1 MYCVLYTRTC
11 YVQKEKV
18 CFLSYMLAKVCFLS
32 YMLAKVFAKARF
44 LFVCTCLDLYTF
56 KKNDKSYYQ
65 VQIYI
70 YKFSRE
76 FCSEKFIFKQGF
88 IFATLLLLPLITV
101 LSIILGPTVH
111 LPIAA
116 VSILLFFKIII
127 SPTVQC
133 TLYIVQYT
141 VGMIQL
147 HG

>member
-1 MYCVLYTRTC
+1 MYTRTC

-56 KKNDKSYYQ
+56 KNFINDKSYYQ
-65 VQIYI
+65 VHIYI

-76 FCSEKFIFKQGF
+76 FCSEKFIFILGF
-88 IFATLLLLPLITV
+88 IFATLLLLPLFNV

-111 LPIAA
+111 LSIAA
-116 VSILLFFKIII
+116 VSIL
-127 SPTVQC
+127 
-133 TLYIVQYT
+133 
-141 VGMIQL
+141 
-147 HG
+147 